1 MTNEE
6 FIKTVREYNSA
17 NGELNAGENN
27 SKDITV
33 FYQDTSILIIPFGAV
48 SWFDLQ
54 FVSNA
59 LDYSFFNKDKKFLEG
74 KVQALLD
81 TPIKKRLSE
90 KRYRLRWIDDNDGSP
105 NYLDIGTF
113 STWVFHTGK
122 GNADVFTESEVQKLK
137 EENPRFAKAIDAMK
151 EPMEDE

>member
-33 FYQDTSILIIPFGAV
+33 FYQDTPILIIPFGAV
-48 SWFDLQ
+48 SWFDLK
-54 FVSNA
+54 FCSNDF
-59 LDYSFFNKDKKFLEG
+59 DYYSLIKTKRFLEE
-74 KVQALLD
+74 KVQKLLD
-81 TPIKKRLSE
+81 TPLRDRVPEKK
-90 KRYRLRWIDDNDGSP
+90 YRLRWINDNDGTST
-105 NYLDIGTF
+105 YLGIGTL

-137 EENPRFAKAIDAMK
+137 EENPRFAKTIEIMK
-151 EPMEDE
+151 EPVGDN

>member
-54 FVSNA
+54 FDSNA
-59 LDYSFFNKDKKFLEG
+59 FDYYSLIKTKRFLEE
-74 KVQALLD
+74 KVHKLLD
-81 TPIKKRLSE
+81 TPLRDRVPEKK
-90 KRYRLRWIDDNDGSP
+90 YRLRWAFDSYGDTY
-105 NYLDIGTF
+105 YLDNGAGVWLLQSKRDAKQYTQQEL
-113 STWVFHTGK
+113 
-122 GNADVFTESEVQKLK
+122 DELK
-137 EENPRFAKAIDAMK
+137 KINPQLAPAIDAMK
-151 EPMEDE
+151 ELVEDD